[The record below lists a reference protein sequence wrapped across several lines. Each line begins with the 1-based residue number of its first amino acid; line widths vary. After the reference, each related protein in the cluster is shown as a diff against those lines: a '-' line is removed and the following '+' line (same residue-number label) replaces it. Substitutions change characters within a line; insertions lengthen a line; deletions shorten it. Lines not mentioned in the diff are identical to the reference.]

1 MDEPRIRG
9 VWCATLTPLD
19 ANGDVDR
26 ARLRDHAQMLLARGV
41 DGIAPFGTT
50 GEGPSFSTAERRAGL
65 DALIES
71 GIDARRIAPA
81 TGCAALVDAVEL
93 TRHAV
98 QTGCI
103 GALVLP
109 PFFFKDI
116 DDEGVFASYAK
127 LIERVGDARLRI
139 YLYHIPQVSGVPIG
153 YGAIERLLGAFPGV
167 IAGVKDSAGDL
178 AHSLEL
184 VRRFPSLAIMVGHEP
199 HVPKLV
205 AAGGAGTICGLANLY
220 PDAIRRL
227 HDAPPDAAALAFVQ
241 QLIAIVTS
249 YSLMPAIKAVRAWLS
264 KDEAWYAMREPLR
277 ALDAAERRSLASA
290 IDALAAENKIA

>member
-167 IAGVKDSAGDL
+167 IAGVKDSAGD
-178 AHSLEL
+178 
-184 VRRFPSLAIMVGHEP
+184 
-199 HVPKLV
+199 
-205 AAGGAGTICGLANLY
+205 
-220 PDAIRRL
+220 
-227 HDAPPDAAALAFVQ
+227 
-241 QLIAIVTS
+241 
-249 YSLMPAIKAVRAWLS
+249 
-264 KDEAWYAMREPLR
+264 
-277 ALDAAERRSLASA
+277 
-290 IDALAAENKIA
+290 